1 MALYKLTLH
10 ELQEKFTNGEVTAR
24 EIVQAYSLRIS
35 QVEPKVKAYITFTK
49 ESALA
54 QADALDQKLKGWRRT
69 MPLMGMPLAV

>member
-35 QVEPKVKAYITFTK
+35 QVEPSLTRSSNVIV
-49 ESALA
+49 S
-54 QADALDQKLKGWRRT
+54 
-69 MPLMGMPLAV
+69 